1 MSTKAMRMCCWQSR
15 SKIRSEQTAAGVRAA
30 TEVDGGQSKDK
41 VNVMFLDGPNRHAPC
56 MPFKRMFQI
65 WLMLSTGQDM

>member
-15 SKIRSEQTAAGVRAA
+15 SKIRSEQTAAGVRAV

-41 VNVMFLDGPNRHAPC
+41 VNVMFLDGPN
-56 MPFKRMFQI
+56 
-65 WLMLSTGQDM
+65 LMRLAWHSNEGSIVG